1 MMVPK
6 HFNSEVYPHL
16 VDDFVKYLDLWEPY
30 YQHSV
35 WLITGSNWQPGIPKV
50 LAGMGEEGKPVV
62 QALKRVQK
70 RFESFDRKRVGKA
83 GPQLEEQIQSAISAW
98 EAKHGPG

>member
-1 MMVPK
+1 
-6 HFNSEVYPHL
+6 
-16 VDDFVKYLDLWEPY
+16 
-30 YQHSV
+30 
-35 WLITGSNWQPGIPKV
+35 
-50 LAGMGEEGKPVV
+50 MGEEGKPVV